1 MKANKIKILGVR
13 AALIHD
19 HFSAR
24 QGVED
29 AVFIVARYPCRCRSG
44 KFPGMMMSRERPTVS
59 ASAKPSSSDCPCGEY
74 VAGSQFSLPATGKKA
89 EIDP

>member
-1 MKANKIKILGVR
+1 MMKANKIKILGVR

-29 AVFIVARYPCRCRSG
+29 AVLIVARYP
-44 KFPGMMMSRERPTVS
+44 
-59 ASAKPSSSDCPCGEY
+59 
-74 VAGSQFSLPATGKKA
+74 
-89 EIDP
+89 